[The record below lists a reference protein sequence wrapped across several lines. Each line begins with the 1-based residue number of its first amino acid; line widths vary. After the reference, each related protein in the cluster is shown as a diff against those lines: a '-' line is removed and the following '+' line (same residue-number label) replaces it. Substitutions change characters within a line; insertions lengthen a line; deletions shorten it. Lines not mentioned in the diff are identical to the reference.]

1 MRSTESRREK
11 ENEVKDRKEE
21 RNEERGERWWEELFS
36 ADACRRLQSPQEEE
50 VFLSDAD
57 AAVQN
62 QWGGGRKTKLKER

>member
-1 MRSTESRREK
+1 MRSARSRREK

-50 VFLSDAD
+50 VFF
-57 AAVQN
+57 
-62 QWGGGRKTKLKER
+62 